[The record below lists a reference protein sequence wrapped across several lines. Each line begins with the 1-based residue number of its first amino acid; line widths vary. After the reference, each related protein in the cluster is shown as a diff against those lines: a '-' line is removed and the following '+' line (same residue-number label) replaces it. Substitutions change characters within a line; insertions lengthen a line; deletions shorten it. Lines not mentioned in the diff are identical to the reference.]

1 MRALPCIIKRRGA
14 CFIRQFFRIYYTDLS
29 WEVSLVA
36 ARPIVCPLLRGGTAR
51 LKHAAAL
58 LPPFAGRCREEITFA
73 TLSAQRNEQEL
84 ILSLSCFETFPN
96 PEDRFLIEFGEAEGG
111 LSLPFS
117 CSQAELPEG
126 VVLTRD
132 GGENLEGIFWGAR
145 VSVPLLLLGPLEG
158 LPISVRYQRGGV
170 VSSPFPNGVG
180 VIFPGE
186 APCSC

>member
-1 MRALPCIIKRRGA
+1 MPQDQLFVPFCAGELPAL
-14 CFIRQFFRIYYTDLS
+14 S
-29 WEVSLVA
+29 M
-36 ARPIVCPLLRGGTAR
+36 PLRFCHR
-51 LKHAAAL
+51 LQ
-58 LPPFAGRCREEITFA
+58 GDSRDEITFA
-73 TLSAQRNEQEL
+73 TLSAQRNGQEL
-84 ILSLSCFETFPN
+84 LLSLSCFETFPN

-111 LSLPFS
+111 LFLSFS

-145 VSVPLLLLGPLEG
+145 VSVPLLLLEPLEG
-158 LPISVRYQRGGV
+158 LPISVRYQRGKV

-180 VIFPGE
+180 VIISHGE

>member
-1 MRALPCIIKRRGA
+1 MPQDQLFVPFCARELPAL
-14 CFIRQFFRIYYTDLS
+14 S
-29 WEVSLVA
+29 M
-36 ARPIVCPLLRGGTAR
+36 PLRFCHR
-51 LKHAAAL
+51 LQ
-58 LPPFAGRCREEITFA
+58 GDSRDEITFA
-73 TLSAQRNEQEL
+73 TLSAQRNGQEL
-84 ILSLSCFETFPN
+84 LLSLS
-96 PEDRFLIEFGEAEGG
+96 
-111 LSLPFS
+111 FS

-158 LPISVRYQRGGV
+158 LPISVRYQRGKV

-180 VIFPGE
+180 VIISHGE